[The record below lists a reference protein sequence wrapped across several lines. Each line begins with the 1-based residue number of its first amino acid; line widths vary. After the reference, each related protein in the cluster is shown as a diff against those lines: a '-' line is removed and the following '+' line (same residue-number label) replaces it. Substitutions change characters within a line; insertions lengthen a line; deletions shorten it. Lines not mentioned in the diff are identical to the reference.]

1 MRLKNAE
8 VVKNFVGRFGDCQSY
23 TGNLYSRG
31 NKLYNYST
39 VIAQYI
45 EGELVI
51 NATKYSTST
60 SRIQNMVRNE
70 AYRYIETEKYVPI
83 NTSDLKDYVK
93 DYVPVKA

>member
-45 EGELVI
+45 DGELVI
-51 NATKYSTST
+51 NATKYSVST
-60 SRIQNMVRNE
+60 SKIQHMIRKE
-70 AYRYIETEKYVPI
+70 AYRYIETEKHVPI
-83 NTSDLKDYVK
+83 DTNDLTDYISVR
-93 DYVPVKA
+93 V